1 MNENELMI
9 NIVKEQLKELET
21 NGFVFDVVYDKKN
34 SEIVAEFKH
43 ENLVMIISAT
53 IIIEPKVV
61 VLLCESLKNTAFKIN
76 EQLKIGFDNP
86 LKFKIIARSSE
97 NNKEIF
103 FSTYGDYDPHS
114 LEIKKIFPSSYYKEN
129 DNENL

>member
-97 NNKEIF
+97 NNNEIF

-114 LEIKKIFPSSYYKEN
+114 LEIKKNISIII
-129 DNENL
+129 L